1 MLILVG
7 SKNPVKIES
16 VNEAFLN
23 YFPNLE
29 VRGINVNSGVPDQ
42 PINEDTFGGAKNRA
56 DELFRLNNETNLGA
70 NYMVGIEGG
79 IMKICGNWFSFGCIC
94 IRNKDGKISFG
105 TSSHF
110 PLPEQIID
118 ELLKGIEL
126 GKVIDNLTDQS
137 NSKQKTGAIGFLTK
151 NIITRRDLYTQGIIT
166 ALIPFLNPEL
176 FNQQ

>member
-23 YFPNLE
+23 YFPHRE
-29 VRGINVNSGVPDQ
+29 VRGIEVNSGVPEQ
-42 PINEDTFGGAKNRA
+42 PVNDDTFLGAKNRA
-56 DELFRLNNETNLGA
+56 DALFLLNKTSGLGA
-70 NYMVGIEGG
+70 DFMVGIEGG
-79 IMKICGNWFSFGCIC
+79 IMKICDNWFSFGCIC
-94 IRNKDGKISFG
+94 IINKDGKSAFG

-110 PLPEQIID
+110 PLPEQIIN

-126 GKVIDNLTDQS
+126 GKVIDNLTNQQ

-166 ALIPFLNPEL
+166 ALIPFLNPTL
-176 FNQQ
+176 FNI

>member
-23 YFPNLE
+23 YYSDIE
-29 VRGINVNSGVPDQ
+29 VHGIDVISGVPDQ
-42 PINEDTFGGAKNRA
+42 PVNNDTFLGAKNRA
-56 DELFRLNNETNLGA
+56 ESLYLLNNSSNLGA
-70 NYMVGIEGG
+70 DYFVGIEGG
-79 IMKICGNWFSFGCIC
+79 IMKIYDNWFSLGCIC
-94 IRNKDGKISFG
+94 IINKDKKMSFG

-110 PLPEQIID
+110 PLPKQIID
-118 ELLKGIEL
+118 ELLKGVEL

-151 NIITRRDLYTQGIIT
+151 NIVTRRNLYTQGIIT
-166 ALIPFLNPEL
+166 ALIPFLNPDL
-176 FNQQ
+176 FK